1 MAPGSMVGRLSAGCV
16 LLLWHATCVCLCN
29 HGPPLTCSSSCSAYF
44 CLLSSFSV
52 PSRSSRSR
60 CASCLA
66 MLISSCSFFS
76 RCTFSTS
83 TERCSSW
90 AFCSLQ
96 DREMGAVRSRGRRAQ
111 EPLAAAPS
119 APSCSHC
126 ASGHHSWKAEKAH
139 RAERKWSQMEPP
151 QLRLLL
157 PATPQWAQ
165 TKGKNDPQPQTW
177 LCAARR
183 GCSAAPQQTLSL

>member
-1 MAPGSMVGRLSAGCV
+1 MDLFLQKGEWKSKKCRKQNITEFLRRKKQSEELPPALVGVSKCPHVPLLSA
-16 LLLWHATCVCLCN
+16 
-29 HGPPLTCSSSCSAYF
+29 PPRPLTCSSSCSAYF

-83 TERCSSW
+83 TERCSSC

-96 DREMGAVRSRGRRAQ
+96 RESPRAQ
-111 EPLAAAPS
+111 
-119 APSCSHC
+119 CC
-126 ASGHHSWKAEKAH
+126 AH
-139 RAERKWSQMEPP
+139 RAVLH
-151 QLRLLL
+151 LRV
-157 PATPQWAQ
+157 PAGQ
-165 TKGKNDPQPQTW
+165 PQP
-177 LCAARR
+177 R
-183 GCSAAPQQTLSL
+183 AAPILFALC